1 MKKVLLI
8 CVAALAAV
16 AIRADYLVW
25 QVKDTGVQFNYA
37 QLYYTTGANEAAQNG
52 TRVTT
57 GNGYV
62 YSETAITSVGKTVAD
77 LGGTTTGLDI
87 TGFYVELY
95 SYAGSQYV
103 KQAVSDWMSLSAASS
118 AIQSVADGGK
128 TISTDSAVATFEA
141 NGSIPEPTSGLLLLL
156 GLSALALR
164 RKIA

>member
-25 QVKDTGVQFNYA
+25 QVTDNGVQFNYA
-37 QLYYTTGANEAAQNG
+37 QLYYTTGSNKTAQNG
-52 TRVTT
+52 ARVTT

-62 YSETAITSVGKTVAD
+62 HSSTAITSVGKTVAD
-77 LGGTTTGLDI
+77 LGGSTDELGI
-87 TGFYVELY
+87 SGFYVELY

-118 AIQSVADGGK
+118 AIQSVADSGK
-128 TISTDSAVATFEA
+128 SVSTDTAVATFTA

>member
-16 AIRADYLVW
+16 AIRADYLIW
-25 QVKDTGVQFNYA
+25 QVNTPNVEFNYA
-37 QLYYTTGANEAAQNG
+37 QLYYTTSGTAASG
-52 TRVTT
+52 
-57 GNGYV
+57 G
-62 YSETAITSVGKTVAD
+62 TSVENGGWVASSSGNHTTPATIAD
-77 LGGTTTGLDI
+77 LDRSVSGI